1 MGKTYK
7 DKNKWDRKQRVNR
20 DGSDDSLRESKSKN
34 KKHRYDEVLPAGE
47 ELEPY
52 EEYADEY

>member
-20 DGSDDSLRESKSKN
+20 DGSDDSLRESKGKSK
-34 KKHRYDEVLPAGE
+34 RIRFDEVLPDGE
-47 ELEPY
+47 ELDPY
-52 EEYADEY
+52 EDYADEY

>member
-20 DGSDDSLRESKSKN
+20 DGSDDSLRESRNKSK
-34 KKHRYDEVLPAGE
+34 KIRFDEVLPDGD
-47 ELEPY
+47 ELDPY